1 MSVWRD
7 LYHGNTAFDF
17 YGSRRRWFTLS
28 LIIVV
33 VSLGALTVRHLNL
46 GVDFKGGTQVDL
58 TNTQAVTSGDVRS
71 TVEALGITG
80 AKVQITTTTDGSQF
94 IRVQTSQLSLEE
106 EDRLVNALADLAGID
121 PAEATR
127 KSVGPVFGSAIAASA
142 LRALIIFLIV
152 VALFITWRMEWKM
165 AATALLALMHDLIF
179 TAGIYALVGFEV
191 SPATVIAILT
201 ILGYSLYDT
210 VVVFDK
216 VQENVKERGDRY
228 TFSSIV
234 NMSMNQV
241 FMRSVNTSLTSL
253 LPIGSL
259 LFIGSFLLGATTLRE
274 FALALFIGVGTGT
287 YSSIFLAAPILG
299 VWKEGEEHWT
309 RVRRRLERRGGEE
322 TVGTPKGPVKPAAVE
337 TAQAVRETSGA
348 APRPPRKRRRKR

>member
-1 MSVWRD
+1 VSVWRD

-17 YGSRRRWFTLS
+17 FGSRRRWFTLS
-28 LIIVV
+28 LVIVV
-33 VSLGALTVRHLNL
+33 ISLGALTIRGLNL

-58 TNTQAVTSGDVRS
+58 TNTQSVTAGDVRS

-94 IRVQTSQLSLEE
+94 IRVQTAQLTLAE
-106 EDRLVNALADLAGID
+106 EDTLVNALADLAGVD

-210 VVVFDK
+210 LVVFDE
-216 VQENVKERGDRY
+216 V
-228 TFSSIV
+228 
-234 NMSMNQV
+234 
-241 FMRSVNTSLTSL
+241 
-253 LPIGSL
+253 
-259 LFIGSFLLGATTLRE
+259 
-274 FALALFIGVGTGT
+274 
-287 YSSIFLAAPILG
+287 
-299 VWKEGEEHWT
+299 
-309 RVRRRLERRGGEE
+309 
-322 TVGTPKGPVKPAAVE
+322 
-337 TAQAVRETSGA
+337 
-348 APRPPRKRRRKR
+348 